1 MKRRLVLLLL
11 VFVGAFGG
19 DGPTITLD
27 PPSLDPPSLD
37 PGDYGG
43 GPDDSPTE

>member
-11 VFVGAFGG
+11 VFTAAFGG

-27 PPSLDPPSLD
+27 PPSLDPV
-37 PGDYGG
+37 DYGG